1 MRDLQKLA
9 QYAARRKRS
18 RRFRGV
24 LTAIAAVVVF
34 CTTYAL
40 ILPAITLEGQSVY
53 CGFEDH
59 THTEDCYQLACGKEE
74 FIPHYH
80 SAECRDE
87 NGDLICHQEETTIH
101 VHSDQCKVA
110 LTCTQPEREAHRHSE
125 GCYETQSVL
134 VCGSEEAP
142 GHTHGEGCY
151 QSVNVCGLEETPGHA
166 HGEGCYAEDGS
177 LSCTQSESAGHSHSE
192 GCFTSGLVCTQEETP
207 GHSHTES
214 CYEAQSVLICQKEEG
229 EGHSHNDDCYGTFDD
244 FRCGQEGKE
253 AHAHT
258 ASCFTLVCDAHV
270 HTEECYV
277 KPQEDPTQVTGEE
290 EQSIQEEE
298 TIEEDK
304 EEIIQEDE
312 EEIIQEDEEEIIQED
327 EAEAEE
333 PSVRDLLLEIYTEE
347 ELQELL
353 EAYPDCTLED
363 IWTQLNTPPAQEGP
377 EAEPEE
383 GSEEEP
389 EEAGEEAPS
398 GECVFT
404 VDKPGWK
411 APEQTNHPLRSA
423 AFAMARETPA
433 EAVDLG
439 QYITTVSIQKLVN
452 NIWMDSTEF
461 TEGDYVQVR
470 ITYSI
475 EAGVVGEGRRVV
487 SYQLPSGITP
497 IQEATGSVYFGGQD
511 VGTYAIGTDGQ
522 ITITFSESF
531 ANYEAFTGNIYFR
544 GSVSAGDDGQGGQV
558 TFPGSGG
565 TITIQPKPSD
575 PGETGQ
581 KHDISA
587 AKTGAIL
594 GDDTIQYTLEVST
607 QNGTKEGEKI
617 TIGDYFQ
624 AGDGAAKGDYVE
636 GSFAVKKVTT
646 EGETSL
652 TDYTLEVDTSGEQQ
666 SFQITGLDPLAAGEK
681 YVVTYQAK
689 ANGAKQDGS
698 AMLQNHVYA
707 KGGSDESHQ
716 WINTE
721 LSKTRI
727 GKSGW
732 NDAEN
737 NVIHWTITINDAGKD
752 LAGWKINDFMTIGGQ
767 TVTLNNVDFT
777 IKDSAGNVLKD
788 NGSPVTSLP
797 YTFPEGTENTNKY
810 TITYTTPTGE
820 INEGTE
826 VTNTASL
833 EKDGT
838 QFTVPAT
845 VTVNHRTWG
854 LSKYKEYSDEASV
867 DGVQEYR
874 WNAQVTIPSG
884 NLTSFTYTDT
894 IQDPVDA
901 EGTAQPGK
909 HYGIA
914 ADIETALRTG
924 LKLEMEDG
932 SSITYLTAAENN
944 VTITVTYYADTG
956 RTVTVDPTDNT
967 TPVRAFTVTVTVTP
981 KEGTTVTGAK
991 RLHIEKYPTKA
1002 DYSAMDIGD
1011 TWTVKNTGQVE
1022 DLTRTSE
1029 VSYTKPA
1036 PLEKAVSVP
1045 AQWGGSSYVS
1055 GPATIQYDEVNGK
1068 ISYRLLWRNLSG
1080 TDDAVVLTDILPAGL
1095 SLTGNAAAAFYA
1107 SEHYTWTVKQQY
1119 IDGTQVTYDLAAQV
1133 QTSSVENPQDG
1144 TTAVTITIPAG
1155 HNLDGRNDP
1164 IAVYYE
1170 AEIDWPSLAQNTV
1183 TFRNTASW
1191 GTYGAS
1197 QDTTVER
1204 DIPVVQKTGVQ
1215 LTDGENPTDV
1225 VEYTVVINPGAKDLD
1240 PNSKVL
1246 ELTDTLTLPDG
1257 VQAYLDMEH
1266 TKLYAYSS
1274 AAENNRGDEVSAQ
1287 RYQISFDQQQHTFTV
1302 KLPDQLACVLVYR
1315 YAIDRGDTNTV
1326 ALSNGVELNGQWS
1339 GDNQI
1344 SLQSDTSGASVVKRG
1359 KVTVKKVDSE
1369 DFTKGLAGA
1378 SFLVEWYNPDSAADN
1393 KWEPV
1398 APSDGTDGDDSLSA
1412 DGSFTTDEN
1421 GEKVFFKD
1429 YNTALPTE
1437 KLIRL
1442 TETAPPQGYR
1452 MDTTAN
1458 VRYFVIYP
1466 NTITLA
1472 AAKEGVQAAIT
1483 GSGIDASLVSY
1494 YQTGTDVVIYVPN
1507 ESTAVRVQ
1515 KIWLDEKN
1523 NQMAD
1528 GPQPVTVQLYSQPM
1542 AKRYYTVTVESYW
1555 SASPE
1560 SQDRYNQKTE
1570 RIQVD
1575 HGSPLTITIS
1585 CWDDVEKRHTVTVGS
1600 EQPQIMTYTKGA
1612 DGVPSTYTYT
1622 IDSVN
1627 QEDLTVHVV
1636 TSVDGASTDFTLSG
1650 YTLPGW
1656 AASGD
1661 KKAVGSPVTLDS
1673 TNNWSYTWTD
1683 LQAAEGTDPYY
1694 VVLEQDV
1701 PAGYSVTYTNNGIKT
1716 GEITVLNQKRST
1728 ALNVQKLWKDVNGK
1742 TIDPPADASVTLNLM
1757 RKSAEGEDTQV
1768 ATVTLTAET
1777 GWSHQF
1783 TGLSPTASYY
1793 VVEQSVPDGW
1803 AVSYSHTAEEPA
1815 MPDDPVTVTNTKLSV
1830 AVEKKWLDV
1839 EGNSEAA
1846 DVTAAHDPITV
1857 KLQKQTN
1864 GETNWVDTG
1873 KTLTLSSDNGWKG
1886 SFTDLDGNAL
1896 YRVEELDVSGYI
1908 VSYSDNNTA
1917 GISSGTITVT
1927 NQKQRELVVNKQ
1939 WFKADGTEIT
1949 NPIASSVSFDLY
1961 RAESTTPPDETQS
1974 GSGETGGEVTVTL
1987 NIGQWDA
1994 NGTVYSKQIQCAPGS
2009 TITFSIT
2016 EPDAYSKPIVKLGG
2030 YWDEGAEILKPVSEP
2045 KEPPYTFVYSYQV
2058 KTSITISGT
2067 TQTGSTATVS
2077 EPTVLPPAPPQG
2089 TKIGTYTISKAD
2101 NWTWRM
2107 TGLPVTGVDASGN
2120 TLYYTYYVVEQP
2132 VTNYTPSYSNNLGIP
2147 SGTITIKNT
2156 AVENPTITLPQ
2167 TGGTGTG
2174 LYTLAGLTLC
2184 AGAALGLMKKRRKGD
2199 CD

>member
-125 GCYETQSVL
+125 GCYESKSVL

-214 CYEAQSVLICQKEEG
+214 CYQAQSVLVCQKEEG
-229 EGHSHNDDCYGTFDD
+229 EGHSHNDDCYGTFED

-253 AHAHT
+253 AHEHT

-290 EQSIQEEE
+290 EQTIQEEE

-304 EEIIQEDE
+304 EEIIQENE
-312 EEIIQEDEEEIIQED
+312 EEIIQEDEKEIIQED

-383 GSEEEP
+383 GSEEEQ
-389 EEAGEEAPS
+389 EEAPS

-404 VDKPGWK
+404 VDKPGWTP
-411 APEQTNHPLRSA
+411 PEQTNRPLRSA
-423 AFAMARETPA
+423 AFAMAREAST
-433 EAVDLG
+433 EAVDLSE
-439 QYITTVSIQKLVN
+439 YITTVSIQKLVN
-452 NIWMDSTEF
+452 NIWEDSTQF

-607 QNGTKEGEKI
+607 KNGTKEDETI

-624 AGDGAAKGDYVE
+624 SGDGAAKGEYQQDSIV
-636 GSFAVKKVTT
+636 VKKVTSAN
-646 EGETSL
+646 ETTVL
-652 TDYTLEVDTSGEQQ
+652 TKDTDYTLTLGTADNQNNFT
-666 SFQITGLDPLAAGEK
+666 ITGLPSLAAGEK

-721 LSKTRI
+721 LSKTRV

-752 LAGWKINDFMTIGGQ
+752 LSGWTIDDSMTIGGEE
-767 TVTLNNVDFT
+767 VALNNVAFT
-777 IKDSAGNVLKD
+777 IKDSAGEALKD
-788 NGSPVTSLP
+788 KNGNAISSLP
-797 YTFPEGTENTNKY
+797 YTFPAETPNTNRY

-820 INEGTE
+820 ISEGAE

-838 QFTVPAT
+838 KFTVPAT

-867 DGVQEYR
+867 NGVQEYR

-884 NLTSFTYTDT
+884 DLTSFTYTDT

-901 EGTAQPGK
+901 KGNVQSGK

-914 ADIETALRTG
+914 TDIEAALQSG
-924 LKLEMEDG
+924 LKLEMENG
-932 SSITYLTAAENN
+932 STITYSTAAENN

-956 RTVTVDPTDNT
+956 RTVTVDPTNNT
-967 TPVRAFTVTVTVTP
+967 TPVRAFTVTVTP

-1002 DYSAMDIGD
+1002 DFSAMSIGD

-1080 TDDAVVLTDILPAGL
+1080 TNDAVVLTDILPAGL

-1119 IDGTQVTYDLAAQV
+1119 IDGTQLTYDLAAQV
-1133 QTSSVENPQDG
+1133 QTSSVVNPQDG

-1257 VQAYLDMEH
+1257 VQAYLDMEN

-1274 AAENNRGDEVSAQ
+1274 AAENNRGDEISAQ

-1344 SLQSDTSGASVVKRG
+1344 SLQSDTSGAEVVKRG

-1369 DFTKGLAGA
+1369 DFTKGLLGA
-1378 SFLVEWYNPDSAADN
+1378 EFLLEQYSTAEN

-1398 APSDGTDGDDSLSA
+1398 VPSSGTEDDNGLSSDGT
-1412 DGSFTTDEN
+1412 FKTDEN
-1421 GEKVFFKD
+1421 GEYVFFKD

-1472 AAKEGVQAAIT
+1472 AAREGVRAAIT
-1483 GSGIDASLVSY
+1483 GSGIDANLVSY

-1542 AKRYYTVTVESYW
+1542 AQRCYTVTVESYW
-1555 SASPE
+1555 RSPTD
-1560 SQDRYNQKTE
+1560 SSSYPGKTE
-1570 RIQVD
+1570 TIQVD

-1600 EQPQIMTYTKGA
+1600 EQPQIMTYTKGG
-1612 DGVPSTYTYT
+1612 DGVQSTYTYT

-1627 QEDLTVHVV
+1627 QDLTVHVV
-1636 TSVDGASTDFTLSG
+1636 TSVHGTSTDFTLSG

-1656 AASGD
+1656 VASGE
-1661 KKAVGSPVTLDS
+1661 KRAVGSPVTLDS
-1673 TNNWSYTWTD
+1673 TNNWSYTWMN

-1728 ALNVQKLWKDVNGK
+1728 ALNVRKLWKDVNGK

-1783 TGLSPTASYY
+1783 TGLSPVESYY
-1793 VVEQSVPDGW
+1793 VVEQSVPKGW
-1803 AVSYSHTAEEPA
+1803 AVSYSHTADEPA

-1846 DVTAAHDPITV
+1846 DVTAAHDPVTV

-1864 GETNWVDTG
+1864 GGTNWEDTG
-1873 KTLTLSSDNGWKG
+1873 RTLILSSDNGWKG
-1886 SFTDLDGNAL
+1886 SFTDLESGCL
-1896 YRVEELDVSGYI
+1896 YRVEEEGVSGYT
-1908 VSYSDNNTA
+1908 VSYSDNNTD
-1917 GISSGTITVT
+1917 GIPSGTITVT

-1939 WFKADGTEIT
+1939 WFKADGTEIN

-1961 RAESTTPPDETQS
+1961 QIASTTPPS
-1974 GSGETGGEVTVTL
+1974 GGETGGATGEITYQTMDKYNNLGTSNITCDSSLQVGSKVRVTVTMAY
-1987 NIGQWDA
+1987 NVDGWANQIDITGISGVGEGVWDHKTDPSHSA
-1994 NGTVYSKQIQCAPGS
+1994 YMYEGTVNG
-2009 TITFSIT
+2009 
-2016 EPDAYSKPIVKLGG
+2016 PIVVKVN
-2030 YWDEGAEILKPVSEP
+2030 YE
-2045 KEPPYTFVYSYQV
+2045 FYQFSV
-2058 KTSITISGT
+2058 HITKQSDPESARPTGT
-2067 TQTGSTATVS
+2067 YF
-2077 EPTVLPPAPPQG
+2077 
-2089 TKIGTYTISKAD
+2089 GTYTISKAD